1 MSMVGRALWYIP
13 TARTLPVVWDAI
25 KRTDYVDKLI
35 VKNFQKDTADEIATQ
50 FFLKREE
57 YDYLII
63 STDDVVG
70 APHQVE
76 LLLEDEEEHE
86 YPIVTGWCN
95 HIYPLASLCI
105 DPIDPEVIAQAL
117 EKPFPGL
124 GADEYR
130 LPLLRDIVAGDF
142 GYPFF
147 NVWFTGM
154 PLTLI
159 RRETLKE
166 VPFREFRFLKD
177 EYCVTPLAKERG
189 RGVMQDLQWAIDCD
203 MKGIP
208 IVTDAR
214 IFLLHVFG
222 TRGALKIGENP
233 SVGLSAAK
241 DHDVSKEEK
250 DDIYALIGEIVDKAW
265 SEI

>member
-1 MSMVGRALWYIP
+1 MSMGGKALWYIP
-13 TARTLPVVWDAI
+13 TARTLPVVWDCI

-35 VKNFQKDTADEIATQ
+35 VKNFQKDTADEIAMQ

-76 LLLEDEEEHE
+76 LLLEAEEEYE

-95 HIYPLASLCI
+95 HVNQWASLCI
-105 DPIDPEVIAQAL
+105 DPIAPEVLTQSR
-117 EKPFPGL
+117 EKPYPGL
-124 GADEYR
+124 SAKDYR
-130 LPLLRDIVAGDF
+130 LPFLRDIVAGNF

-147 NVWFTGM
+147 KVWFTGM

-177 EYCVTPLAKERG
+177 KYCVTPMAKKRG
-189 RGVMQDLQWAIDCD
+189 RGVMQDIQWAIDCAE
-203 MKGIP
+203 KGIS
-208 IVTDAR
+208 IITDAR

-233 SVGLSAAK
+233 SVAFAAT
-241 DHDVSKEEK
+241 DPTSKEEK
-250 DDIYALIGEIVDKAW
+250 VEIYALIDKIVEKAW
-265 SEI
+265 REI